1 MLRSESFDPATPALC
16 IISTV
21 HMTLS
26 CGLIIFSLSDSD
38 SPDEMNCNP
47 NPNST
52 QSPGLAPSIIHLRS

>member
-1 MLRSESFDPATPALC
+1 MLRLDSFDPVAPVLC

-21 HMTLS
+21 QVTLS
-26 CGLIIFSLSDSD
+26 CGLIVRSFSDSD
-38 SPDEMNCNP
+38 SLDDRIC